1 VQASAGAGSLSEHQ
15 SAAFGSDWHTDPFSP
30 AGLISHVISR
40 WVDAAAA
47 GLLLV
52 HNVRYRIELNLQWC
66 KVDRDEKQTHDMRK
80 PLLPSMKSG
89 KRRQYIQ

>member
-1 VQASAGAGSLSEHQ
+1 MRL
-15 SAAFGSDWHTDPFSP
+15 
-30 AGLISHVISR
+30 
-40 WVDAAAA
+40 AA

-66 KVDRDEKQTHDMRK
+66 KVDRDEKQTHDTRK